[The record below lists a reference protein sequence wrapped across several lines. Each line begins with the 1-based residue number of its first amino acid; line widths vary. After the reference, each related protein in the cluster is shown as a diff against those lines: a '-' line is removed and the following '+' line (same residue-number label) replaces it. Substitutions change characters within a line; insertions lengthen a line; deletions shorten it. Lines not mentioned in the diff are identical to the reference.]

1 MTNNVDNNADD
12 DHCLGAKAA
21 LFPPRLPLG
30 RRHLG
35 RTGSVPVGC
44 QHDRHHRH
52 HRQHRQ
58 QHDRHHK
65 HDHHHHHHH
74 NSHHQYWPFFR
85 WGARESIR
93 ERFKELGGEAA
104 DRYFRKKSFQ
114 IKNASKTSTF

>member
-1 MTNNVDNNADD
+1 MTMTNNADD
-12 DHCLGAKAA
+12 GHCLGAKAA
-21 LFPPRLPLG
+21 LLPPRLPLG

-52 HRQHRQ
+52 HRQ

-65 HDHHHHHHH
+65 HDHHPHHHH

-104 DRYFRKKSFQ
+104 DRYFRKKKFS
-114 IKNASKTSTF
+114 N